1 MSTYLNLVQIIVGVA
16 LIAIILLQTRSG
28 GLGATFGGSQT
39 SIQRTRRGVERT
51 LFVLTIILSL
61 AFFVLTLIN
70 ALAAQTGG

>member
-1 MSTYLNLVQIIVGVA
+1 MSIYLNIAQVIVGVA

-61 AFFVLTLIN
+61 AFFVLILIN
-70 ALAAQTGG
+70 ALAAQTAG